1 MLTAALECEGL
12 VKRYGSLLAVD
23 GLKFSVTEG
32 EAYGLLGPN
41 GSGKSTT
48 IEMVVGVLIP
58 DSGTVRVHGHEMARH
73 PLRAKRLV
81 GYVPQEVALYPDLT
95 GRENLRY
102 FGRLFGLRGQRLRR
116 RVAEVLDVVG
126 LADRADERL
135 GTYSGGMQRRV
146 NIAAGLVHEP
156 KVLVL
161 DEPTVGVDP
170 QSRNAILESVERLV
184 AGGTTVLYTSHYME
198 EVERVC
204 DRVGIIDRG
213 RIIAEGRPEELM
225 ATLSPGGRAEVEV
238 DGDVQAAGVAVA
250 ALSGVAV
257 TVADHRPRLLLVTWT
272 EGADRLPDVLQ
283 ALNGVAAVVRTAA
296 VRPSLEEVFLHLT
309 GTSLRD

>member
-1 MLTAALECEGL
+1 MLTPALECEGL
-12 VKRYGSLLAVD
+12 TKRYGSLLAVD
-23 GLKFSVTEG
+23 DLKHMVGRG

-48 IEMVVGVLIP
+48 ISMIVGVLAP
-58 DSGTVRVHGHEMARH
+58 DSGTVRIHDH
-73 PLRAKRLV
+73 PLASEPRQAKSLL

-102 FGRLFGLRGQRLRR
+102 FGRLYGLRGAKLKSRITEL
-116 RVAEVLDVVG
+116 LDMVG
-126 LADRADERL
+126 LTDRADQLL
-135 GTYSGGMQRRV
+135 GTYSGGMQRRI

-156 KVLVL
+156 AVLIL

-170 QSRNAILESVERLV
+170 QSRNAILESVEHLV
-184 AGGTTVLYTSHYME
+184 SGGMTVLYTSHYME

-204 DRVGIIDRG
+204 DRVGIIDHG
-213 RIIAEGRPEELM
+213 RVIAEGTPRELVASLGSGSRFEM
-225 ATLSPGGRAEVEV
+225 EVE
-238 DGDVQAAGVAVA
+238 GGAQAAAD
-250 ALSGVAV
+250 ALTALPGITV
-257 TVADHRPRLLLVTWT
+257 TVRGSRLAVVSEKGAARLADLLPALDGVVT
-272 EGADRLPDVLQ
+272 
-283 ALNGVAAVVRTAA
+283 VVRTET

>member
-23 GLKFSVTEG
+23 GVKFAVAEG

-48 IEMVVGVLIP
+48 IGMVVGVLAP
-58 DSGTVRVHGHEMARH
+58 DSGTVRVHGHEMARR
-73 PLRAKRLV
+73 PLRAKRLI

-102 FGRLFGLRGQRLRR
+102 FGSLFGLRGQRLRE

-126 LADRADERL
+126 LADRADQRL
-135 GTYSGGMQRRV
+135 DTYSGGMQRRI

-156 KVLVL
+156 KVLLL

-184 AGGTTVLYTSHYME
+184 AGGMTVLYTSHYME

-204 DRVGIIDRG
+204 DRVGIIDQG
-213 RIIAEGRPEELM
+213 RIIAEGTPAELM
-225 ATLSPGGRAEVEV
+225 AALAPGGRAEVEV
-238 DGDVQAAGVAVA
+238 EGDVRVAAAAVA
-250 ALSGVAV
+250 ALPGVAV
-257 TVADHRPRLLLVTWT
+257 TVAEHRSRLLVTWE

-283 ALNGVAAVVRTAA
+283 ALDGVAAVVRTEV